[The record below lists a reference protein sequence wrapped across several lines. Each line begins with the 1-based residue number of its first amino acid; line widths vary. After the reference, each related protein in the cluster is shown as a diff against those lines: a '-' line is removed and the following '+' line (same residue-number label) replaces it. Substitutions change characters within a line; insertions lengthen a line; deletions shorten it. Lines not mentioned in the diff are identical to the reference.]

1 MNDAA
6 AEVGVAAAAVEKRPA
21 PAPAAPNRPPPAL
34 TIPSYRDPNDGSLR
48 YPALESTHRHFVARG
63 VFHIWRCCR
72 CTSRTAVHSNKC
84 AGGVCGHRRCEW
96 GCTWLTMG
104 GSGFEGLVVG
114 GGKALLRGRGHEGGV
129 VGGVVPEEEEEGEEE
144 EEASSSS
151 PSPPALQNTAASN
164 HGNNTTTAAAA
175 ADETQQLPSP
185 PDEQRRHE
193 GATIAGIASAPQQRQ
208 HYWICCACG
217 EGRNR
222 TAETGCRVGMCG
234 HERGPCCGACWVDDD
249 G

>member
-1 MNDAA
+1 M
-6 AEVGVAAAAVEKRPA
+6 
-21 PAPAAPNRPPPAL
+21 
-34 TIPSYRDPNDGSLR
+34 
-48 YPALESTHRHFVARG
+48 
-63 VFHIWRCCR
+63 
-72 CTSRTAVHSNKC
+72 
-84 AGGVCGHRRCEW
+84 
-96 GCTWLTMG
+96 
-104 GSGFEGLVVG
+104 VG

-129 VGGVVPEEEEEGEEE
+129 VGDVVLEEEEEEE

-151 PSPPALQNTAASN
+151 SPALQNIATSN
-164 HGNNTTTAAAA
+164 HSKNTTTTTTAA

-193 GATIAGIASAPQQRQ
+193 GATIAHVAGIASAPQQRQ

-217 EGRNR
+217 QGRNR

-234 HERGPCCGACWVDDD
+234 HERGPCCGGCWVDDD